1 MEYDVIVI
9 GGGHAGYEAALA
21 SARMGRKTALISME
35 KTAIG
40 RMSCNPSI
48 GGIGKSHIVVEIDAL
63 GGEIARNADYTGIQ
77 FRTLNSRKGP
87 AVQATRLQCDKEWFP
102 KRIQAVIGET
112 PNLDVLESTVSGL
125 IIRDAVCG
133 VIMADGSPIH
143 AKAVVLATGTF
154 LGGRIHVG
162 KKSWE
167 GGRIDENA
175 ANSMGKALKDLGF
188 RMGRL
193 KTGTPPRLHK
203 DSLDYSKMEVQPG
216 ESPPPFL
223 SWAAER
229 DAEGLFHVEQSGENE
244 RPGSGMFHAEQPG
257 ASAEAARPARPPRS
271 SGAPSGALAAS
282 DVPDAGFPEYDRERP
297 VSMHPSGAFDAD
309 PGLLSAVSHRV
320 PSVGSV
326 DGDPARGPAFGDPLR
341 PWRPGWNQMTCW
353 ITRTTEETHDIIRQH
368 LGDSA
373 LYGGMIEGTG
383 VRYCPS
389 IEDKIVKFGHQSSHH
404 IFVEPEGRGLVEIY
418 PNGTS
423 NSLPEH
429 VQHKLI
435 RSIPGFERAE
445 FLKPGYAIEYDYCDP
460 MQLSA
465 SLESKLVEGLFLAGQ
480 INGTTGYEEA
490 AGQGFVAGVNAARKA
505 WGEPPILFSR
515 SDSYLGVM
523 IDDLV
528 TKGVDEPYRMFTSRV
543 EHRLVLRQDNA
554 ALRMESTAKI
564 IGIVSQSRLQEIAK
578 FRAELECEEARL
590 RNSYKNGSSLWQLLK
605 RPNVSYQ
612 HVAAEGVTISNQLAE
627 QLEIAAKYEGY
638 IAREAE
644 KIAQTAK
651 LESVRIPESLDFR
664 KLSALRFEA
673 REKLSA
679 ARPETLGQA
688 SRIRGVNPA
697 DIAILSVW
705 VERLRRG

>member
-1 MEYDVIVI
+1 MEYDVLVI

-21 SARMGRKTALISME
+21 SARMGRRTAMITME
-35 KTAIG
+35 KAAIG

-48 GGIGKSHIVVEIDAL
+48 GGIGKSHIVVEVDAL
-63 GGEIARNADYTGIQ
+63 GGEIGRNADYTGIQ
-77 FRTLNSRKGP
+77 FRVLNRRKGP

-102 KRIQAVIGET
+102 GRIQAVIGRT
-112 PNLDVLESTVSGL
+112 ANLDIIESTASGL
-125 IIRDAVCG
+125 ILKDRVRG
-133 VIMADGSPIH
+133 VLLADGTPVK

-154 LGGRIHVG
+154 LGGKIHVG
-162 KKSWE
+162 KTSWE
-167 GGRIDENA
+167 GGRIGENA
-175 ANSMGKALKDLGF
+175 ANSMSATIKDAGF

-203 DSLDYSKMEVQPG
+203 DSLDYAKMDLQPG
-216 ESPPPFL
+216 ENPPPFL
-223 SWAAER
+223 SWAAAR
-229 DAEGLFHVEQSGENE
+229 DFSQWFHVEQSG
-244 RPGSGMFHAEQPG
+244 GSRTQSGELFHVEQGGGGHDSEGGVFHVEHPRG
-257 ASAEAARPARPPRS
+257 SEAHSSPPDIRGLPRADVS
-271 SGAPSGALAAS
+271 SGSALRLPGN
-282 DVPDAGFPEYDRERP
+282 DP
-297 VSMHPSGAFDAD
+297 V
-309 PGLLSAVSHRV
+309 
-320 PSVGSV
+320 
-326 DGDPARGPAFGDPLR
+326 DPLR
-341 PWRPGWNQMTCW
+341 PWAPGWGQMTCW
-353 ITRTTEETHDIIRQH
+353 LTRTTEETHDIIRRH

-389 IEDKIVKFGHQSSHH
+389 IEDKIVKFGQHDSHH
-404 IFVEPEGRGLVEIY
+404 IFVEPEGRGSIEIY

-423 NSLPEH
+423 NSLPED
-429 VQHKLI
+429 VQHKMI

-460 MQLSA
+460 TQLGM

-505 WGEPPILFSR
+505 WGEPPMLFGR
-515 SDSYLGVM
+515 NESYLGVL

-554 ALRMESTAKI
+554 ALRMEDAALSL
-564 IGIVSQSRLQEIAK
+564 GIVSKERLAEIAETR
-578 FRAELECEEARL
+578 RAMAVEEERL
-590 RNSYKNGSSLWQLLK
+590 RNSYRNGVSLWQLLK
-605 RPNVSYQ
+605 RPEVSHQ
-612 HVAAEGVTISNQLAE
+612 RVAAEGVAIDAGVAQ

-644 KIAQTAK
+644 RIQQSAK
-651 LESVRIPESLDFR
+651 LESVRIPAGIEYRQLT
-664 KLSALRFEA
+664 ALRFEA
-673 REKLSA
+673 REKLTA

-688 SRIRGVNPA
+688 SRVRGVNPA

-705 VERLRRG
+705 VERMRRQGP